1 MPSEYL
7 ICRMPAVNLWLAAHD
22 RPLIIGHR
30 GASAHAPE
38 NTLLAFQ
45 TAREHGADGVE
56 LDVTLCA
63 SGEVVVIHDD
73 TVDRTTDGK
82 GRVRDLSLAALRR
95 LDAGQGQ
102 RIPTLDEVI
111 AFTADW
117 DPPFLLNIELKPSV
131 ALREA
136 LAAAVVD
143 AVWRGGCAARTLFSS
158 FDPLMVRR
166 LAQLAPEVPRGILY
180 HHAMPA
186 FLRRVWLALF
196 APHQFRHPDIGL
208 VTPEEVRRLKAQGK
222 RVNTWTVNAP
232 DQAAYAAGCGVHG
245 IISDSPRA
253 IRPAL
258 G

>member
-1 MPSEYL
+1 M
-7 ICRMPAVNLWLAAHD
+7 RAVNHWLTARD
-22 RPLIIGHR
+22 RPLVIGHR

-38 NTLLAFQ
+38 NTLLAFAM
-45 TAREHGADGVE
+45 ARAQGADGVE

-82 GRVRDLSLAALRR
+82 GRVRDLPLAALRR

-111 AFTADW
+111 AATADA

-131 ALREA
+131 VLRNK
-136 LAAAVVD
+136 LATAVVD
-143 AVWRGGCAARTLFSS
+143 AVRREGCAARVLFSS
-158 FDPLMVRR
+158 FDPMIVRR

-186 FLRRVWLALF
+186 LLRWVWLGPL
-196 APHQFRHPDIGL
+196 APHEFCHPDIGL
-208 VTPEEVRRLKAQGK
+208 VTPAMVRRLKAQGK
-222 RVNTWTVNAP
+222 RVNTWTVNDPA
-232 DQAAYAAGCGVHG
+232 QAAYAAACGVHG
-245 IISDSPRA
+245 IIGDSPRL
-253 IRPAL
+253 IRCGIAQQRDD
-258 G
+258 

>member
-1 MPSEYL
+1 MPV
-7 ICRMPAVNLWLAAHD
+7 VNLWLAARD

-73 TVDRTTDGK
+73 TVDRITDGK

-143 AVWRGGCAARTLFSS
+143 AVRRGGCAARTLFSS

-186 FLRRVWLALF
+186 FLRRVWLAPF

-222 RVNTWTVNAP
+222 RVNTWTVNDPA
-232 DQAAYAAGCGVHG
+232 QAAYAAACGVHG
-245 IISDSPRA
+245 IIGDSPPLIQRG
-253 IRPAL
+253 IMQQQDS
-258 G
+258 